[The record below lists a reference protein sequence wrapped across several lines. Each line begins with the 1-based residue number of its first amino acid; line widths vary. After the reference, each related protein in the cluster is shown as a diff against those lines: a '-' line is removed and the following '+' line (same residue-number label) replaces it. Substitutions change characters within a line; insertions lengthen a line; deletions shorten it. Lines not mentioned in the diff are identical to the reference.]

1 MSDLTEKVKNLPTN
15 PGIYLFKDQ
24 TGKVIYVGKAK
35 SLKDR
40 VSSYF
45 DMPVLEP
52 KVAAMVRQVHDLNF
66 IVTGTPHEALLLEN
80 SLIKELQPYYNI
92 RLRDDKE
99 YSYLVIT
106 KETFPRIY
114 RTRRAINKNAH
125 YFGPF
130 TSSESLSNNIKT
142 LRNFFPIRACKHDL
156 PFKNIR
162 PCLDYHIG
170 LCSAPC
176 AGLVTPEEYASMVA
190 DILLLLS
197 GRYKK
202 LEETLKK
209 KMLEAS
215 SALRFE
221 EAARLRESL
230 KHLSNIVSR
239 QRVVTPQ
246 PIDRDVFG
254 VVAED
259 NRACVEYMK
268 IRAGRLILD
277 MQMFAGSEDEA
288 TPEEFLDAIMQ
299 QVYGTQEGIDLP
311 TEILVSAKPAGE
323 KELLEFIN
331 EGRKFQKPVKIIEPK
346 RGDKVALVEMALTN
360 ARHHL
365 SEHRRRESLTLGKN
379 AVTDLQEH
387 LGLKNLPIIIEG
399 YDIANIQ
406 GKSAVGSQVSFH
418 DGRPN
423 KKGYR
428 IYKIKTKDTPDDYAM
443 MREVLERRRSH
454 WGDEEFAQ
462 KPDLLL
468 IDGGVGQLNVALG
481 VFKGFDVEIASLAK
495 EEELVMRQ
503 GMEPVRL
510 PPNSPAL
517 RLLQQVR
524 DESHRFAG
532 KHFRKAHKKLSGL
545 DKVK

>member
-1 MSDLTEKVKNLPTN
+1 MSDLTEKVKNLPTS

-24 TGKVIYVGKAK
+24 AGKVIYVGKAK

-40 VSSYF
+40 VLSYL
-45 DMPVLEP
+45 DTPALAP
-52 KVAAMVRQVHDLNF
+52 KVEAMVKQARDLDF

-80 SLIKELQPYYNI
+80 SLIKELQPHYNI

-114 RTRRAINKNAH
+114 RTRRAVNKKAH

-156 PFKNIR
+156 PAKNIR

-176 AGLVTPEEYASMVA
+176 AGQVTPEEYASMVA

-288 TPEEFLDAIMQ
+288 TTEEFLGAIMQ

-311 TEILVSAKPAGE
+311 TEILVSAKPVGE

-331 EGRKFQKPVKIIEPK
+331 EGRKLQKPVKIIEPK
-346 RGDKVALVEMALTN
+346 RGDKVALVDMALTN

-379 AVTDLQEH
+379 AVTDLQEY
-387 LGLKNLPIIIEG
+387 LGLKKPPIIIEG

-406 GKSAVGSQVSFH
+406 GKSAVGSQVPFH

-454 WGDEEFAQ
+454 WEDEEFAQ

-468 IDGGVGQLNVALG
+468 IDGGVGQLNVALD
-481 VFKGFDVEIASLAK
+481 VFKNLDVEIASLAK

-503 GMEPVRL
+503 GMEPIRL
-510 PPNSPAL
+510 APDSPAL